1 VQSVAGARREGV
13 ILLPLPMAHEKKFWQ
28 HGHLRAYVLRNSEG
42 NCSIRLHDG
51 QILNATSIERSIVLT
66 ELLSTEPGPVVLPLL
81 PSRFNKW
88 LNYTTSEVA
97 SPEHLV
103 EVLEVRSAIV
113 LASALLIH

>member
-42 NCSIRLHDG
+42 NCSIRLH
-51 QILNATSIERSIVLT
+51 ERSIVLT